1 MVKFLIAWAVFLA
14 FVYGIMA
21 LEAFAYGKR
30 HRRFFIN
37 FFKSLTE
44 EE

>member
-1 MVKFLIAWAVFLA
+1 MVKFLIGWAVFLA

-21 LEAFAYGKR
+21 LEAFAYGKKR
-30 HRRFFIN
+30 RRFFISL
-37 FFKSLTE
+37 FKSLTE